1 MALSDA
7 ILTRLLTLHPKIID
21 LSLGRMERILAKL
34 GHPERAV
41 PPVIHV
47 AGTNGKGST
56 VSCLRHIMEAAGLRV
71 HAYTSPHLVKFHER
85 IRVAGELI
93 PETLLT
99 ALLEECEAANG
110 GEPITFFEITTA
122 AAFLAFSRTP
132 ADYLVLEVGLG
143 GRLDATNVI
152 AAPAVSVIT
161 TIDYDHQQYL
171 GETLTQIAHEKAGI
185 LKRGCPAVV
194 GVQPDEARAE
204 IERVAD
210 RLRAPLSIAN
220 QDWQSF
226 EQHGRLVY
234 QDEKGLLD
242 LPLPQ
247 LKGRHQI
254 DNAGNAIAALRVLND
269 PRITDVHMAQGLK
282 TTTWPARMQRL
293 GPGALSALVSPESE
307 VWLDGGHN
315 PSAGR
320 VLAQAFSDL
329 NDRHSRPL
337 VLIWGMLNT
346 KDAGSFIENFK
357 GVASRVVAL
366 TIPGEENAVTADT
379 LAEAARA
386 NGLPA
391 ETAVSLEAALRQA
404 ALIMPA
410 PRILI
415 CGSLYLAG
423 RVLAAHGQE
432 EMSKVTGAGRR

>member
-1 MALSDA
+1 LALSDA